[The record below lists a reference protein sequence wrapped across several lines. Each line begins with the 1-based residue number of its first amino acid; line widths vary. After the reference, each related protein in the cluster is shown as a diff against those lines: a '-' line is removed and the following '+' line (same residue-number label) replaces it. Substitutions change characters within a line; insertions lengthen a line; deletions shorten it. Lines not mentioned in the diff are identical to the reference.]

1 MEKKNN
7 IHLSQLDSGRAHR
20 GHEMK
25 PQPKIKLTAWAARKW
40 DPPPCKRTLINW
52 TRDARIEP
60 QPERVGHTYYVDPN
74 AKYIDR
80 DGNPI

>member
-1 MEKKNN
+1 M
-7 IHLSQLDSGRAHR
+7 R
-20 GHEMK
+20 

-52 TRDARIEP
+52 TRNARIEP
-60 QPERVGHTYYVDPN
+60 QPERVGHTYYVAPD

-80 DGNPI
+80 DGNAI